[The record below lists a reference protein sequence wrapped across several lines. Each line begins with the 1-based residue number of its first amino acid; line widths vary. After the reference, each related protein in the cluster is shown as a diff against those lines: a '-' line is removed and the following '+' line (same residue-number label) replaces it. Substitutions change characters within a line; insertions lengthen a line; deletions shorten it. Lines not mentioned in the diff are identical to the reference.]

1 MINLIQSLLYG
12 LTIGGVLYIISVG
25 LSLTFGAMGIVNFSH
40 GLIYAV
46 GAYAVYTVAKLLGA
60 GYLLGIVAAIVVS
73 LPLSYLIERL
83 VIRRLYGQAID
94 YAIIATYAVLLIG
107 ADSLKWIYG
116 ASPLPISDPVGVLW
130 NFGGL
135 QMPAFRLIIICLSV
149 LIFFALRLFFK
160 KTLVGKIVV
169 AGLQDREAVRSLG
182 IKVERHFAI
191 VFVIGSALAA
201 LGGGLYAPLSTL
213 DPYMGF
219 EILILCFAVVIVG
232 GMGNLT
238 GTAIAAF
245 ALGMVHSLTAVYIIS
260 SAADAAVYVVMA
272 AVLIFRP
279 IKA

>member
-60 GYLLGIVAAIVVS
+60 GYLLGIVAALVVS
-73 LPLSYLIERL
+73 IPLSYLIERL

-107 ADSLKWIYG
+107 ADGLKWIYG

>member
-25 LSLTFGAMGIVNFSH
+25 LSLTFGAMGIVNFAH
-40 GLIYAV
+40 GLIYAL
-46 GAYAVYTVAKLLGA
+46 GAYAVYTVATLLGA
-60 GYLLGIVAAIVVS
+60 GYLLGLLAAVAVS
-73 LPLSYLIERL
+73 IPISYLIERL

-107 ADSLKWIYG
+107 ADALKWVYG

-130 NFGGL
+130 SFGGL
-135 QMPAFRLIIICLSV
+135 QMPAFRLIIIALSV
-149 LIFFALRLFFK
+149 VVFICLNLFFK

-191 VFVIGSALAA
+191 VFIIGSALAA
-201 LGGGLYAPLSTL
+201 LGGVLYAPLSTL

-219 EILILCFAVVIVG
+219 DIIILCFAVVIVG

-245 ALGMVHSLTAVYIIS
+245 SLGMVHSLTAAYVIS

-279 IKA
+279 IEA